1 MIRSSSHRLLIV
13 VSIVLITGSINGKTL
28 AEPLLPSM
36 VKVPAGD
43 FVLGSTEY
51 EDTQPQK
58 RVNVAEFYVSQ
69 YEVTRAEFA
78 RFADST
84 GYAVPQTCYH
94 EIGKW
99 WFEQESEGNWTN
111 NAINQH
117 ELEPVSCVGYDA
129 AVAYTEW
136 LQVETGMPYRLLS
149 EAEWEY
155 LATQFASPSDS
166 VCDAA
171 NLADQRAESVAQR
184 QFHTSYINLIG
195 IESCD
200 DRAGTVSVV
209 GQYAPDKLGIYDLIG
224 NVNEFV
230 SDCYVENYADMP
242 TSGRAVYTKSCE
254 TVVLRG
260 GAWHWPAWPVRIRDA
275 KPRNWIGVLEGFRLA
290 LDTAEHIAVPASQ
303 GSELRNALSQYRQQ
317 RVIPPPLPDKPEGL
331 TANVAGNDISLN
343 WDTDKVAG
351 HCVILANQQPGG
363 RFDIIGFSD
372 KPGFK
377 DTFRAQRAYQYVVA
391 NVQNNAIG
399 PYSLPVDIALEPLPV
414 APTLPATHFVAMDN
428 ALVVPCGAD
437 TECVTGPRSGSGATL
452 LTYEFAIEKPGN
464 YLLSAKGGGEV
475 TFTAEIAGQ
484 TRVVSLSDGA
494 MEYLALSKG
503 IQRLTLITE
512 QSGWHLDT
520 LHLTKDN

>member
-1 MIRSSSHRLLIV
+1 MIRSSSHLLLIV
-13 VSIVLITGSINGKTL
+13 ISIVLVAGSINGKTL

-43 FVLGSTEY
+43 FVIGSTDY
-51 EDTQPQK
+51 EDTLPQK
-58 RVNVAEFYVSQ
+58 RVSLTEFYVSQ

-94 EIGKW
+94 QIGKW
-99 WFEQESEGNWTN
+99 WFEQESEGNWAN

-129 AVAYTEW
+129 AVAYTKW
-136 LQVETGMPYRLLS
+136 LQAETGLPYRLLS

-166 VCDAA
+166 VCDMA

-184 QFHTSYINLIG
+184 QFQTSYINLIG

-200 DRAGTVSVV
+200 DSAGTVSVV
-209 GQYAPDKLGIYDLIG
+209 GQYAPNKLGIYDLIG

-230 SDCYVENYADMP
+230 EDCYDENYANMP
-242 TSGRAVYTKSCE
+242 TSGSAVYTDSCE
-254 TVVLRG
+254 AVVLRG

-275 KPRNWIGVLEGFRLA
+275 KPRNWVGVLEGFRLA
-290 LDTAEHIAVPASQ
+290 LDSSEYHEVPASQ
-303 GSELRNALSQYRQQ
+303 GAELRSAITLYREQ
-317 RVIPPPLPDKPEGL
+317 RVAPLPLPDKPEGL
-331 TANVAGNDISLN
+331 TAKVAGNNISLT
-343 WDTDKVAG
+343 WDADQVAG
-351 HCVILANQQPGG
+351 HYVILANQQPGG
-363 RFDIIGFSD
+363 RFDIIGSSD

-391 NVQNNAIG
+391 KVHSDAIG
-399 PYSLPVDIALEPLPV
+399 PYSLPVDIALEPPPV
-414 APTLPATHFVAMDN
+414 APLLPATHFVAMDN
-428 ALVVPCGAD
+428 ALVVPCGPD
-437 TECVTGPRSGSGATL
+437 TECVTGPRSGNGATA
-452 LTYEFAIEKPGN
+452 LTYEFTVEKPGN
-464 YLLSAKGGGEV
+464 YLLRAKGGGEV
-475 TFTAEIAGQ
+475 TFTVEIAEQ
-484 TRVVSLSDGA
+484 TRVVRLSDTSTH
-494 MEYLALSKG
+494 YVALSKG
-503 IQRLTLITE
+503 VHRLTLITE